1 MLRNSLIFKFL
12 FGVGYFLGTGQGPAG
27 GPPFVPM
34 KTRETPGFDTD
45 VLVVGGG
52 LVGQSLA
59 IALAQ
64 TGVGVTVV
72 DRAVPETTLAPQH
85 DGRASAISFASQEM
99 LKGIGVW
106 HAITDF
112 QPILAIRVSDRDSPL
127 HLHFDHENLGGEPFG
142 AMVEN
147 HHLRLA
153 LHKVA
158 KRTIVLN
165 RAPDALKSFETNT
178 FGVTAILE
186 SGTVL
191 HARLLVAADGAR
203 SQTRDLAG
211 IGTRGWS
218 YHQSGIVT
226 TVEHEI
232 PHRGIA
238 HERFLEAGPFAI
250 LPLTG
255 NRSSLVWTEPP
266 EMAAEM
272 MKLDAVRFGEELRA
286 RFGDFLGEIKTTGP
300 RWSYP
305 LHLRLAD
312 RYVGDRLA
320 LAGGAAHAMHPIA
333 GQGLNLG
340 LRDAAALAEVIVD
353 ANRMGLDIAGP
364 EVLARYERWRRLDG
378 LTMLAFTDGLNR
390 LFAAKAGPIAWARD
404 IGLATVDRIT
414 PLKQFFV
421 NQARGTVGKLPKLLH
436 RQRL

>member
-1 MLRNSLIFKFL
+1 MTTP
-12 FGVGYFLGTGQGPAG
+12 GA
-27 GPPFVPM
+27 
-34 KTRETPGFDTD
+34 PGFDRD

-64 TGVGVTVV
+64 TGIGVTVV
-72 DRAVPETTLAPQH
+72 DRAAAETTLVPRH

-99 LKGIGVW
+99 LRAIGVW
-106 HAITDF
+106 DGITDF

-127 HLHFDHENLGGEPFG
+127 HLHFDHRTLGGEPFG

-147 HHLRLA
+147 RQLGIA

-158 KRTIVLN
+158 KRTGVLN
-165 RAPDALKSFETNT
+165 RAPESIKSFETNS
-178 FGVTAILE
+178 FGVTAALE
-186 SGTVL
+186 SGSVL
-191 HARLLVAADGAR
+191 RARLLVAADGAR
-203 SQTRDLAG
+203 SQTRNLAG

-226 TVEHEI
+226 TVAHQN
-232 PHRGIA
+232 PHGGIA
-238 HERFLEAGPFAI
+238 HERFLDAGPFAI

-266 EMAAEM
+266 EMAAELL
-272 MKLDAVRFGEELRA
+272 KLGADRFGEELRA
-286 RFGDFLGEIKTTGP
+286 RFGEFLGEIKSIGP

-305 LHLRLAD
+305 LHLRLANS
-312 RYVGDRLA
+312 YVGSRFA
-320 LAGGAAHAMHPIA
+320 LAGDAAHAMHPIA

-353 ANRMGLDIAGP
+353 ANRLGLDIAGP
-364 EVLARYERWRRLDG
+364 DVLARYGRWRRLDG

-390 LFAAKAGPIAWARD
+390 LFAAEAGPVAWARD
-404 IGLATVDRIT
+404 IGLAAVNQIT

-421 NQARGTVGKLPKLLH
+421 NQARGTVGKLPKLL
-436 RQRL
+436 RGEQIAPIEGVSRANRALVFASSLRNIEGA